1 MILFKP
7 SFVERLVWCVVW
19 KGSNRTCWSS
29 DLFGFPRRYYENV
42 NVLWARKCYHT
53 NTVWWLTF
61 KIIWFKNI
69 SLLSSPH
76 WLGDWRHVEECV
88 PLKNI
93 YDATQLESRDQS
105 EPSETITIL
114 TNHTC
119 SRRALGRL
127 QQLLMLHHQEV
138 SVSKHEKF
146 WVNVSKSGSEC
157 VPTQLIKLH
166 ILVIKLFLLSVNT

>member
-1 MILFKP
+1 MALLVIIHFRLAIMILFKP

-88 PLKNI
+88 PLKNMMPHSS
-93 YDATQLESRDQS
+93 SREIKVNHQKPS
-105 EPSETITIL
+105 PAWQITLAHEEPLADS
-114 TNHTC
+114 NNYSC
-119 SRRALGRL
+119 SIIRRC
-127 QQLLMLHHQEV
+127 Q
-138 SVSKHEKF
+138 
-146 WVNVSKSGSEC
+146 WVNTRNSE
-157 VPTQLIKLH
+157 
-166 ILVIKLFLLSVNT
+166 

>member
-1 MILFKP
+1 MALLVIIHFRLAIMILFKP

-29 DLFGFPRRYYENV
+29 DLFGLPRRYYENV

-76 WLGDWRHVEECV
+76 WLGENGDMWRNVSHWRIWCHTARVERS
-88 PLKNI
+88 KW
-93 YDATQLESRDQS
+93 
-105 EPSETITIL
+105 TIR
-114 TNHTC
+114 N
-119 SRRALGRL
+119 
-127 QQLLMLHHQEV
+127 HHQPDKSHLLTKSPWQTPTTTHAPSSGGV
-138 SVSKHEKF
+138 SE
-146 WVNVSKSGSEC
+146 
-157 VPTQLIKLH
+157 
-166 ILVIKLFLLSVNT
+166 

>member
-1 MILFKP
+1 MALLVIIHFRLAIMILFKP
-7 SFVERLVWCVVW
+7 SFVERLVCVVW

-29 DLFGFPRRYYENV
+29 DLFGLPRRYYENV

-69 SLLSSPH
+69 FSFVIPTLT
-76 WLGDWRHVEECV
+76 GRDWRHVEES
-88 PLKNI
+88 
-93 YDATQLESRDQS
+93 DATQLESRDQS

-114 TNHTC
+114 TNHTY

-127 QQLLMLHHQEV
+127 HNYSCSIIRRCQ
-138 SVSKHEKF
+138 
-146 WVNVSKSGSEC
+146 WVNTRNSE
-157 VPTQLIKLH
+157 
-166 ILVIKLFLLSVNT
+166 